1 MHHLVQTDRALGSL
15 ASVSSGT
22 IAYGICITNT
32 NPYATIHS
40 LTVTYTGEQWR
51 AANSS
56 AQTLASSYQA
66 NAVPSIVMP
75 SVGCTAVPR

>member
-22 IAYGICITNT
+22 IAYGIRMTNT

-51 AANSS
+51 AANTRLDGPHR
-56 AQTLASSYQA
+56 AQFHIADFNDGWRPEWQ
-66 NAVPSIVMP
+66 
-75 SVGCTAVPR
+75 